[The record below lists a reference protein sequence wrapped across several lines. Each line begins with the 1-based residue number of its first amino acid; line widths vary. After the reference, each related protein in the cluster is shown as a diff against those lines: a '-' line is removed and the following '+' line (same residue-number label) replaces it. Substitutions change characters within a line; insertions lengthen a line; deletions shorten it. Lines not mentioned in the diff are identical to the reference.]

1 MTPVNTLQVASDFT
15 TASERKRESACR
27 KGYHEL
33 NSGTLGV
40 FIDPSRSRQV
50 LIPYSAIPGIGTVL
64 QARVTEVQ
72 LHTECPHTLCPSHCG
87 M

>member
-1 MTPVNTLQVASDFT
+1 MLAQRAMLVSMRCAYSPCQALH
-15 TASERKRESACR
+15 CR

-50 LIPYSAIPGIGTVL
+50 LIPYSAIPDTGTVI
-64 QARVTEVQ
+64 QARVTQVPR
-72 LHTECPHTLCPSHCG
+72 LLSS
-87 M
+87 